1 MSKEPAPSIP
11 SSVTVAA
18 VQMASG
24 TDVSENL
31 RAAGRLIEHAVDRGA
46 SLVALPENF
55 AWLGGD
61 AVSRQA
67 VMETPGGGLVQAF
80 LSDAARRWRI
90 WLIGGTIPLR
100 APDGRAYAA
109 SLALDPDGQVAA
121 RYDKIH
127 LFDVDLPEAK
137 ERYRESDYT
146 CPGTEAKTVDTVC
159 GRLGLTVC
167 YDMRFPELYRRLAGA
182 GALLFTVPSA
192 FTMSTGAAHWEVL
205 LRARAVEN
213 LAFVL
218 APAQGGRHPNER
230 QTYGESMIVDPWG
243 RVLARRHERG
253 AGVVV
258 AELDLL
264 RQADIRRRFPVLRH
278 CRLGSGGQ

>member
-1 MSKEPAPSIP
+1 MNETPATSTP

-18 VQMASG
+18 VQMVSG

-31 RAAGRLIEHAVDRGA
+31 QTAARLVEQAVDRGA
-46 SLVALPENF
+46 QLVALPENF

-61 AVSRQA
+61 AASRRAATEVAGEGPIQ
-67 VMETPGGGLVQAF
+67 TF
-80 LSDAARRWRI
+80 LSDAARKWRI
-90 WLIGGTIPLR
+90 WLSAGTMPML

-109 SLALDPDGQVAA
+109 SLALDPDGRVAA

-127 LFDVDLPEAK
+127 LFDVELPEAK

-146 CPGTEAKTVDTVC
+146 CPGDEPKTVDTVC
-159 GRLGLTVC
+159 GRVGLTVC
-167 YDMRFPELYRRLAGA
+167 YDVRFPELYRRLAGE
-182 GALLFTVPSA
+182 GTLLFTVPSA
-192 FTMSTGAAHWEVL
+192 FTMSTGAAHWDVL

-218 APAQGGRHPNER
+218 APAQGGRHPNGRE
-230 QTYGESMIVDPWG
+230 TYGQTLIVDPWG

-258 AELDLL
+258 AALDLD
-264 RQADIRRRFPVLRH
+264 RQAALRRRFPVLRH
-278 CRLGSGGQ
+278 RRF